1 MKDKLQF
8 NIFRKNSELK
18 NLILLI
24 AVFSLASCVSVKK
37 FNAHLDTKISPELLK
52 NDVDFAYQKLQK
64 LHPHLYDYIA
74 KKELDF
80 KFDSLKQTI
89 NSPLSPNDFYMKLA
103 PVIGEVRQG
112 HLQLRP
118 LSKKLERKERKKLKD
133 QKGLFSRFG
142 YYVDDEKL
150 FIKDNAEK
158 LYDIK
163 PGSEILEINS
173 VPSKEILDRYLPL
186 ITSDGYNTTYHDYAL
201 ARRWAAQYTI
211 ENGIADSAL
220 IKIKAGDDE
229 RNIVLKRET
238 KTKKEKKDEKADKK
252 KDEEKRTKDY
262 NPVTKSFNRS
272 LHFLDKE
279 KKIAYVRIKTFSGT
293 KSRKFYR
300 ETFREIKEKNADYL
314 ILDVRDNLGGSLA
327 EIHNLY
333 SYLTAEEHFRLINDI
348 EVTQRNSMV
357 YADYFD
363 VFPNLLKPVAAIF
376 YPFYLISGSFATKKK
391 DDKFILRGSQLFYPK
406 KPKSN
411 SFKGKIYVLVNGS
424 SFSASSTL
432 SSKLKFEKR
441 AFLVGEET
449 GGANDGTV
457 AGRYSTEKLKNSKL
471 YLPIG
476 LMLIQ
481 PNIKFTQ
488 TKKGVVPDKEII
500 PTLEEILQKKDVQL
514 DWAMAEINKENPS
527 RF

>member
-18 NLILLI
+18 NLLLLI

-314 ILDVRDNLGGSLA
+314 ILDVRDNLGGSLY
-327 EIHNLY
+327 EINNLY
-333 SYLTAEEHFRLINDI
+333 SYLVSDEFKFINDI
-348 EVTQRNSMV
+348 EVTSRSAMFQ
-357 YADYFD
+357 ADYLAN
-363 VFPNLLKPVAAIF
+363 FPILVKPLAIIV
-376 YPFYLISGSFATKKK
+376 YPFYLVGTALSTKKVNEK
-391 DDKFILRGSQLFYPK
+391 IYLRNNGIFALK
-406 KPKSN
+406 KPKKN
-411 SFKGKIYVLVNGS
+411 NFKGKVYVLINGS
-424 SFSASSTL
+424 SFSAASIL
-432 SSKLKFEKR
+432 PSKLKDEKR